1 MYLFRYMV
9 TLDVADVAG
18 TIDGRGITFAKDY
31 GDAARKVEEY
41 YKEELYSID
50 FLMPIADG
58 EVIPLEEED
67 EDFVDSIQK
76 NWVW

>member
-58 EVIPLEEED
+58 EVIPLDEED
-67 EDFVDSIQK
+67 EDFVDSIQE

>member
-9 TLDVADVAG
+9 TLDVADVVG
-18 TIDGRGITFAKDY
+18 TIGGRGITFAKDY

>member
-67 EDFVDSIQK
+67 DDFVDSIQE

>member
-9 TLDVADVAG
+9 TLDVADVVG
-18 TIDGRGITFAKDY
+18 TIGGRGVTFAKDY
-31 GDAARKVEEY
+31 GDAARKIEEY